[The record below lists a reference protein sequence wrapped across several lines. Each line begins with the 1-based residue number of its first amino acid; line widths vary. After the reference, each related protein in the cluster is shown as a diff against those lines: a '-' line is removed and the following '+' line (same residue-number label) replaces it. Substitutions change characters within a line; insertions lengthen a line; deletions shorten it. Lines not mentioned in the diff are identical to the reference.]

1 MLKFDE
7 LGGNLPMAWLH
18 EFFFEKWQIYGEGTL
33 NTITVILPNNFEL
46 PLFRVFEL

>member
-1 MLKFDE
+1 MNWVVTCQWRGFT
-7 LGGNLPMAWLH
+7 NLWKNLVNS
-18 EFFFEKWQIYGEGTL
+18 KYREGTL